1 MSPAPSRLEALMPE
15 WEVREFHETS
25 VAVPPAV
32 AFTAARAVTAP
43 EVRLFL
49 PLMALRL
56 LPAAF
61 SRRGIAV
68 DLRAPLIDLFVR
80 NGFVLLDELPGRE
93 LVLGAAGRF
102 WLPGGGEPPE
112 HLRTAADFERF
123 DEPGYAKGIVNLLVE
138 PAGARSRVST
148 ETRVAC
154 TDAHARRSFRRYW
167 RLVHPGSALIRRS
180 WLAAIRRR
188 ALEETAPAR
197 VRTAGST

>member
-1 MSPAPSRLEALMPE
+1 MPE

-25 VAVPPAV
+25 VAAPPAA
-32 AFTAARAVTAP
+32 AFAAARAVTAP

-56 LPAAF
+56 IPAAF
-61 SRRGIAV
+61 SRRRIAV

-112 HLRTAADFERF
+112 HLRTAADFAAF

-138 PAGARSRVST
+138 ADGPGSRVST
-148 ETRVAC
+148 ETRVSC
-154 TDAHARRSFRRYW
+154 TDAEASKWFHRYW
-167 RLVHPGSALIRRS
+167 CVIRPGSAMIRRS
-180 WLAAIRRR
+180 WLGAIRAR
-188 ALEETAPAR
+188 ATRAPAPEP
-197 VRTAGST
+197 VTIGGST